1 MPPLPKGFSLGY
13 EGPFSGISAP
23 KTRRRRTIRPIMS
36 YFDLESFAATPLVTE
51 PFPYLIVPGFLKADA
66 RAAVAKDY
74 PEIAKPG
81 SFPTSEV
88 NCAGHFKSM
97 LEELEGPAVRAAFAE
112 KFDIDLTELPT
123 MVTVRGQARA
133 KDGRIHT
140 DSKTK
145 VITVLL
151 YMNGQWEAPGGRL
164 RLLRSADSLDDVI
177 AEVPP
182 EAGTLLAFRVTQNSW
197 HGHAPASGP
206 RRVIQ
211 LNWVESAAVVRRE
224 RFRHGLS
231 ARVKRLFSAA

>member
-1 MPPLPKGFSLGY
+1 MGMLD
-13 EGPFSGISAP
+13 I
-23 KTRRRRTIRPIMS
+23 
-36 YFDLESFAATPLVTE
+36 AAFRSTALVRE
-51 PFPYLIVPGFLKADA
+51 PFPYLIVPGFLKEEA
-66 RAAVAKDY
+66 RAPVHKDY

-88 NCAGHFKSM
+88 ACAGHFKAM
-97 LEELEGPAVRAAFAE
+97 LDELEGPAIRTAFAE
-112 KFDIDLTELPT
+112 KFDIDLSGLPT

-164 RLLRSADSLDDVI
+164 RLLRSAESLDDVI

-182 EAGTLLAFRVTQNSW
+182 DEGTLLAFLVTPNSW
-197 HGHAPASGP
+197 HGHQPFVGP

-211 LNWVESAAVVRRE
+211 LNWVTGEDVVRHEQARH
-224 RFRHGLS
+224 RFS
-231 ARVKRLFSAA
+231 ARMKKILPWAS